1 MKLSERVEWAL
12 HCTWTLAAAP
22 SAEPVSTRRL
32 AEFYDLPAP
41 YLAKALNSL
50 VRAGILHATSGPRG
64 GFRLARPATEITA
77 ADVVEAIE
85 GRGQLFTCTEIR
97 QRGPVPLTGVA
108 CRKQCGISRLMDRAE
123 RAWWSE
129 LAATTIADL
138 VGAPGVGVPDRLSK
152 WIESTEKDGTR
163 SATAAGNRN

>member
-12 HCTWTLAAAP
+12 HCTWTLAAASSTGP
-22 SAEPVSTRRL
+22 LSTRRL

-41 YLAKALNSL
+41 YLAKVLNSL
-50 VRAGILHATSGPRG
+50 VRAGVLTATSGPRG

-77 ADVVEAIE
+77 AEVLEAVE

-97 QRGPVPLTGVA
+97 QRGPVPLTGAA
-108 CRKQCGISRLMDRAE
+108 CRRPCGIARLMDRAE
-123 RAWWSE
+123 QAWRNE

-138 VGAPGVGVPDRLSK
+138 VGTSGVGAPDRLSR
-152 WIESTEKDGTR
+152 WLEIAEQG
-163 SATAAGNRN
+163 A